1 MGKGPQTLGASL
13 FFELFQLPTIF
24 PAACAVGKVG
34 GFSVNAGQ
42 AMANEFGGEVF
53 IFHQDD
59 SVETLLFRIPS
70 RVLPFCPN
78 LKIIREELARE
89 SVGFFTCGDDF
100 LRSDPEDV
108 SLHVVALRNACVSFW
123 AIHKIKAEEINFTC
137 TNDMKA
143 IPITV
148 IRLR

>member
-1 MGKGPQTLGASL
+1 MNENLRFNQEFLICDLK
-13 FFELFQLPTIF
+13 
-24 PAACAVGKVG
+24 KV
-34 GFSVNAGQ
+34 V
-42 AMANEFGGEVF
+42 

-108 SLHVVALRNACVSFW
+108 SLHVVALRNACV
-123 AIHKIKAEEINFTC
+123 
-137 TNDMKA
+137 
-143 IPITV
+143 IPSIQNSW
-148 IRLR
+148 I